1 MKFEDALKFIQE
13 TRNKNYVVMIN
24 GKKHNLR
31 LFTNGDLIGEY
42 GKGMRHRGYG
52 VSISCVMEWESIDI
66 PVKDKKTNGEK
77 LRKTM
82 TTAVKYLRASGLWEN
97 LRTSMDYL
105 LSLSD
110 VELDKVYDL
119 AVHSYDGYRKYCEK
133 NNIHLSSDELFG
145 LSRGAIKSINYHS
158 WERDEVRERF
168 AKAIAEKTDYR
179 HRWEKGYDNSIEC
192 KLCNDGTMCAWYS
205 EEYRGC
211 GNGHYYLALDE
222 RHAMFC
228 END

>member
-1 MKFEDALKFIQE
+1 MNYESAVKFISE
-13 TRNKNYVVMIN
+13 NRGEKFVAVEK
-24 GKKHNLR
+24 GKKKQYR
-31 LFTNGDLIGEY
+31 LFLSGDVICY
-42 GKGMRHRGYG
+42 FAKGSRSRGYQLPRN
-52 VSISCVMEWESIDI
+52 VIEFYWESLNIVNNA
-66 PVKDKKTNGEK
+66 PEVN

-82 TTAVKYLRASGLWEN
+82 TTAVKYLTASGLWVN
-97 LRTSMDYL
+97 LRTSMEYL

-110 VELDKVYDL
+110 SELKKVYEM
-119 AVHSYDGYRKYCEK
+119 AVNDYYAYREYCEK
-133 NNIHLSSDELFG
+133 NNIKLSSDELFA
-145 LSRGAIKSINYHS
+145 LSRRSIKSINYHS
-158 WERDEVRERF
+158 WEKNEIRERF
-168 AKAIAEKTDYR
+168 AKAIAEKTNYR

-192 KLCNDGTMCAWYS
+192 KVCDDGSMCAWYS